1 MSYIPLALAFLLNL
15 QNQCE
20 PLYFISAIFPS
31 HILPK
36 LGAVDAICKSQATVG
51 VRGQPRQHR
60 HIADAMMSGLEHDFW
75 VHVIMTHIL
84 LSGYWLSSQHFPVHT
99 CFNEHLWGCSLH
111 TTTNAFWRLELCRGN
126 PLSCRADGPKARKAS
141 AILS

>member
-1 MSYIPLALAFLLNL
+1 MCQDSRHISAVLLVLGCEHRTPCIDTLPNELHPPALAFLLNL

-60 HIADAMMSGLEHDFW
+60 HIADAMMSGLEHDF
-75 VHVIMTHIL
+75 
-84 LSGYWLSSQHFPVHT
+84 
-99 CFNEHLWGCSLH
+99 
-111 TTTNAFWRLELCRGN
+111 
-126 PLSCRADGPKARKAS
+126 
-141 AILS
+141 